1 MIRGVMRRRV
11 AVLIGLALAG
21 AQAGHLTAYQVRF
34 GAAAQQ
40 LQSSGA
46 HAYFPAEV
54 KTALGV
60 AALALLASL
69 LLIAVAR
76 AVARG
81 VRVRTVESPSYL
93 SLLATLFTVQ
103 LTFFVAQEVAEA
115 AVAGAPVASA
125 ATLMLWGT
133 IGQLPAAALLAA
145 ALRWLWSRVEEAIGQ
160 LRAVAPAWRPLPV
173 PAQVAFVPIRSADG
187 ARSIA
192 SRSPQSRRGP
202 PDSS

>member
-1 MIRGVMRRRV
+1 MRGRV
-11 AVLIGLALAG
+11 AVLMGLALAG
-21 AQAGHLTAYQVRF
+21 AQAGHLIAYRVRF

-69 LLIAVAR
+69 LLIAIAR
-76 AVARG
+76 AAARG

-93 SLLATLFTVQ
+93 SLLAALFTVQ
-103 LTFFVAQEVAEA
+103 LTCFVAQEVAESV
-115 AVAGAPVASA
+115 VAGAPIASA
-125 ATLMLWGT
+125 ATLILWGT

-145 ALRWLWSRVEEAIGQ
+145 ALKWLWSRVEQAIGQ
-160 LRAVAPAWRPLPV
+160 LREFAPAWRPTLVTAP
-173 PAQVAFVPIRSADG
+173 VAFAPIRGEEA
-187 ARSIA
+187 APWTA

-202 PDSS
+202 PHSS

>member
-1 MIRGVMRRRV
+1 MHRRV
-11 AVLIGLALAG
+11 GILMGLALAG

-34 GAAAQQ
+34 GAMAQQ

-76 AVARG
+76 IAARG
-81 VRVRTVESPSYL
+81 VRVRMVESPSYL
-93 SLLATLFTVQ
+93 SLLATLFTLQ

-115 AVAGAPVASA
+115 AVAGAPAYSA

-160 LRAVAPAWRPLPV
+160 LGAVAPPWRPVPV
-173 PAQVAFVPIRSADG
+173 SAQIAFAPISRADG
-187 ARSIA
+187 ARWTA

-202 PDSS
+202 PHSS

>member
-1 MIRGVMRRRV
+1 MRGRV
-11 AVLIGLALAG
+11 AVLMGLALAG
-21 AQAGHLTAYQVRF
+21 AQAGHLIAYRVRF

-69 LLIAVAR
+69 LLIAIAR
-76 AVARG
+76 AAARG

-93 SLLATLFTVQ
+93 SLLAALFTVQ
-103 LTFFVAQEVAEA
+103 LTCFVAQEVAESV
-115 AVAGAPVASA
+115 VAGAPADSA
-125 ATLMLWGT
+125 ATLILWGT

-145 ALRWLWSRVEEAIGQ
+145 ALKWLWSRVEQAIGQ
-160 LRAVAPAWRPLPV
+160 LREVAPAWRPTLVSAP
-173 PAQVAFVPIRSADG
+173 VAFVRIRSEDA
-187 ARSIA
+187 ARWTA

-202 PDSS
+202 PHSS

>member
-1 MIRGVMRRRV
+1 MRGRV

-21 AQAGHLTAYQVRF
+21 AQAGHLIAYQVRF

-54 KTALGV
+54 KTALGL

-76 AVARG
+76 TAARG

-103 LTFFVAQEVAEA
+103 LAFFVAQEVAES
-115 AVAGAPVASA
+115 AVAGVSIDSA
-125 ATLMLWGT
+125 ATLILWGT

-160 LRAVAPAWRPLPV
+160 LRDVAIAWRPMQVSAPV
-173 PAQVAFVPIRSADG
+173 AIVPIRSDDL
-187 ARSIA
+187 ARWIA
-192 SRSPQSRRGP
+192 SRSPVTRRGP
-202 PDSS
+202 PHSS

>member
-54 KTALGV
+54 KTALG
-60 AALALLASL
+60 LAGLVLLASL

-76 AVARG
+76 TVARG

-93 SLLATLFTVQ
+93 SLLAMLFTVQ
-103 LTFFVAQEVAEA
+103 LACFVAQEVAEA
-115 AVAGAPVASA
+115 AVAGARVDSA

-145 ALRWLWSRVEEAIGQ
+145 ALRWLWTRVEEAIGQ
-160 LRAVAPAWRPLPV
+160 LRAVAPAWRPVLVSAPL
-173 PAQVAFVPIRSADG
+173 AFLPIRSEG
-187 ARSIA
+187 GPRWTT

-202 PDSS
+202 PHSS

>member
-1 MIRGVMRRRV
+1 MRGRV
-11 AVLIGLALAG
+11 AVLMGLALAG
-21 AQAGHLTAYQVRF
+21 AQAGHLIAYKVRF

-69 LLIAVAR
+69 LLIAIAR
-76 AVARG
+76 AAARG

-103 LTFFVAQEVAEA
+103 LTCFVVQEVAESV
-115 AVAGAPVASA
+115 VAGAPVDSA

-145 ALRWLWSRVEEAIGQ
+145 ALRWLWSRVEQAIGQ
-160 LRAVAPAWRPLPV
+160 LREVAPAWRLALVSAP
-173 PAQVAFVPIRSADG
+173 VAFAPIRSEDG
-187 ARSIA
+187 ARWTA

-202 PDSS
+202 PHSS

>member
-1 MIRGVMRRRV
+1 MHRRL

-21 AQAGHLTAYQVRF
+21 AQAGHLIAYQVRF

-46 HAYFPAEV
+46 HSYFPTEV
-54 KTALGV
+54 KTAIGV

-76 AVARG
+76 TAARG

-93 SLLATLFTVQ
+93 SLLATLFTLQ
-103 LTFFVAQEVAEA
+103 LTFFIAQEVAESVA
-115 AVAGAPVASA
+115 AGAPVDAA

-160 LRAVAPAWRPLPV
+160 LRAVAPAWHPLPV
-173 PAQVAFVPIRSADG
+173 SAPVAFVPIRSEDCV
-187 ARSIA
+187 RSIA

-202 PDSS
+202 PHSS

>member
-1 MIRGVMRRRV
+1 MHRRL

-21 AQAGHLTAYQVRF
+21 AQAGHLIAYQARF

-46 HAYFPAEV
+46 HSYFPAEV
-54 KTALGV
+54 KTGLGV
-60 AALALLASL
+60 AALALLGSL

-76 AVARG
+76 TAARG

-103 LTFFVAQEVAEA
+103 LTCFFVQEVAESV
-115 AVAGAPVASA
+115 VAGGRVDAA

-145 ALRWLWSRVEEAIGQ
+145 ALRWLWTRVEEAIGQ
-160 LRAVAPAWRPLPV
+160 LRAVAPAWRPMPV
-173 PAQVAFVPIRSADG
+173 SAPVAFVPIRSEVG
-187 ARSIA
+187 ARWIA

-202 PDSS
+202 PHSS

>member
-1 MIRGVMRRRV
+1 MRGRI
-11 AVLIGLALAG
+11 AVLMGLALAG
-21 AQAGHLTAYQVRF
+21 AQAGHLIAYKVRF

-69 LLIAVAR
+69 LLIAIAR
-76 AVARG
+76 AAARG

-103 LTFFVAQEVAEA
+103 LTCFVVQEVAESV
-115 AVAGAPVASA
+115 VAGAPADSA

-145 ALRWLWSRVEEAIGQ
+145 ALRWLWSRVEQAIGQ
-160 LRAVAPAWRPLPV
+160 LREVAPAWRLALVSAP
-173 PAQVAFVPIRSADG
+173 VAFAPIRSEDG
-187 ARSIA
+187 ARWTA

-202 PDSS
+202 PHSS